1 MNRGEIDVNRMLTLR
16 RSLLIA
22 SFNCRIIPAMNLRSI
37 TTCAFVFVFV
47 IASLACSGQK
57 MGQGSDSTSPSGEST
72 VRLQGS
78 GASFPKPIYEKWVN
92 EFGKINPAVRID
104 YQATG
109 SGAGQKALLAK
120 TADFGASDDPM
131 SDEDL
136 KSASGEILHIPT
148 VLGAVVLTYN
158 LDSVKQPLK
167 LSGQTISD
175 IYLGNIKKWNDERLA
190 KDNPG
195 VTLPN
200 ADILPVYRADSSGTS
215 AVFTDFLSKSSTD
228 WKSKVGMNKQ
238 PSWITGVG
246 VGAKGNDGVMG
257 QVKQTPN
264 SIGYVELT
272 FAKANALPIA
282 QVRNKAGEFIEASID
297 SVNAAAA
304 GSVAKMP
311 DDLRVQITDPEGAGV
326 YPISSYTY
334 ILVYKE
340 QGDATKGKALV
351 DFLWWALHDGEKFA
365 AELHYAPLPA
375 EVVKKVETKIN
386 SISNGGKPLRQ

>member
-1 MNRGEIDVNRMLTLR
+1 MNCK
-16 RSLLIA
+16 SLAI
-22 SFNCRIIPAMNLRSI
+22 S
-37 TTCAFVFVFV
+37 AFVLVTALV
-47 IASLACSGQK
+47 ALACSGQK
-57 MGQGSDSTSPSGEST
+57 LGQGTSAPSSGGSLQ
-72 VRLQGS
+72 LQGS
-78 GASFPKPIYEKWVN
+78 GATFPKPIYEKWVN
-92 EFGKINPAVRID
+92 EFGNANPNIRID

-109 SGAGQKALLAK
+109 SGAGQKAVLAQ

-136 KSASGEILHIPT
+136 RSASSEILHIPT

-158 LDSVKQPLK
+158 VPGVDQSLK
-167 LSGQTISD
+167 LSGQTIAD
-175 IYLGNIKKWNDERLA
+175 IYLGNIKKWNDPRLA
-190 KDNPG
+190 KDNPN
-195 VTLPN
+195 VTLPD

-215 AVFTDFLSKSSTD
+215 AVFTDFLSKTSPE
-228 WKSKVGMNKQ
+228 WKTKVGMNKQ

-272 FAKANALPIA
+272 FAKANTLPAA
-282 QVRNKAGEFIEASID
+282 QIRNRAGEFVEASID
-297 SVNAAAA
+297 TVKAAAA
-304 GSVAKMP
+304 GSVANMP
-311 DDLRVQITDPEGAGV
+311 ADLRTQITDAQGAGV

-340 QGDATKGKALV
+340 QPDTAKGKALV

-365 AELHYAPLPA
+365 ADLHYAPLPD
-375 EVVKKVETKIN
+375 EVTKMVEAKI
-386 SISNGGKPLRQ
+386 ISMTTGGKPIRQ

>member
-1 MNRGEIDVNRMLTLR
+1 MNRTSV
-16 RSLLIA
+16 
-22 SFNCRIIPAMNLRSI
+22 I
-37 TTCAFVFVFV
+37 TYIFILGLCA
-47 IASLACSGQK
+47 LAYGCSGQK
-57 MGQGSDSTSPSGEST
+57 MGQADTTTNGDRTGDSIM
-72 VRLQGS
+72 RLQGS

-92 EFGKINPAVRID
+92 EYGKANPTVRMD

-131 SDEDL
+131 SDQDM
-136 KSASGEILHIPT
+136 KSAGSEILHIPT

-158 LDSVKQPLK
+158 LEGLKEPLK
-167 LSGQTISD
+167 LSGPTIAD

-195 VTLPN
+195 VTLPD

-215 AVFTDFLSKSSTD
+215 AVFTDFLSKTSTD
-228 WKSKVGMNKQ
+228 WKDKVGMNKQ

-264 SIGYVELT
+264 AIGYVELT
-272 FAKANALPIA
+272 FAKANTLPVAVIK
-282 QVRNKAGEFIEASID
+282 NKGGEFVEASLET
-297 SVNAAAA
+297 VKAAAA
-304 GSVAKMP
+304 GLVAKMP
-311 DDLRVQITDPEGAGV
+311 DDLRMQITDADGAGV
-326 YPISSYTY
+326 YPIASYTY
-334 ILVYKE
+334 ILVYKD
-340 QGDATKGKALV
+340 QPDAGKGKALV

-365 AELHYAPLPA
+365 ADLHYAPLPA
-375 EVVKKVETKIN
+375 DVVKKVEGKIN
-386 SISNGGKPLRQ
+386 SMTSGGKPLRQ

>member
-1 MNRGEIDVNRMLTLR
+1 M
-16 RSLLIA
+16 
-22 SFNCRIIPAMNLRSI
+22 RSI
-37 TTCAFVFVFV
+37 TTIRQFLLFGFVAV
-47 IASLACSGQK
+47 SLACSGQK
-57 MGQGSDSTSPSGEST
+57 MGQSGSQNSAPTGEGSM
-72 VRLQGS
+72 RLQGS

-92 EFGKINPAVRID
+92 EYGKVNPSVKID

-131 SDEDL
+131 SDDDM
-136 KSASGEILHIPT
+136 KSAGAEILHIPT

-158 LDSVKQPLK
+158 LEGLKQPLK
-167 LSGQTISD
+167 LSGQTIAD
-175 IYLGNIKKWNDERLA
+175 IYLGNIKKWNDERLL

-195 VTLPN
+195 ATLPN

-215 AVFTDFLSKSSTD
+215 AVFTDFLSKTSPD

-264 SIGYVELT
+264 AIGYVELT
-272 FAKANALPIA
+272 FAKANTLPAA
-282 QVRNKAGEFIEASID
+282 QIKNKAGEFVEASID
-297 SVNAAAA
+297 TVKAAAA
-304 GSVAKMP
+304 VSVASMP
-311 DDLRVQITDPEGAGV
+311 EDLRTQITDAEGAGV

-334 ILVYKE
+334 ILVYKD
-340 QGDATKGKALV
+340 QADAAKGKTLV

-365 AELHYAPLPA
+365 SDLHYAPLPA
-375 EVVKKVETKIN
+375 EVVKRVEGKIN
-386 SISNGGKPLRQ
+386 SITSGGKTLRQ